1 MKLTSVKN
9 LPLKSWRQRR
19 WFLLSA
25 ISMFPMLQWKTDPV
39 HFLPK
44 ISNVPK
50 LQWETGRIHF
60 LLKLLQDNLSTASPA
75 GSLKQPGPDPLW
87 PNMLTPLVAR
97 SKMYTLIKTCR

>member
-1 MKLTSVKN
+1 MNMELTSVRN

-25 ISMFPMLQWKTDPV
+25 ISIFPMLQWKNDPVHFIPKILDVPHAAMETDPV
-39 HFLPK
+39 H
-44 ISNVPK
+44 I
-50 LQWETGRIHF
+50 

-97 SKMYTLIKTCR
+97 SKM